1 MTCAAIAEVDHIALQ
16 GELLLADAFQA
27 NSSDS
32 KVEQR
37 AKVIS
42 FTTTRVRSSLYPQH
56 PVVIHVAAWC
66 FAQQR
71 FTNLI
76 NSCEQLSL
84 KLSSDDAELK
94 RVTCRSPGQTVLVV
108 KLLGKEVRVPLLG
121 PL

>member
-42 FTTTRVRSSLYPQH
+42 FTTPRVRIKFVS
-56 PVVIHVAAWC
+56 AASRC
-66 FAQQR
+66 H
-71 FTNLI
+71 
-76 NSCEQLSL
+76 S
-84 KLSSDDAELK
+84 
-94 RVTCRSPGQTVLVV
+94 CRSLVLCSATIY
-108 KLLGKEVRVPLLG
+108 PFDQ
-121 PL
+121 